1 VTRRP
6 WCTSRCS
13 TRSTPCRARSTSPHT
28 EIHAHAQRIATTF
41 GLDDRALL
49 STEVTALDWD
59 DRRER
64 WIIST
69 DRGDTLS
76 ARFVAMGTGPLHR
89 AKLPAIAELD
99 RFGGP
104 MFHTSRWD
112 WELTGGD
119 PTGAPMT
126 GLAGLRVGLVGTGA
140 TAVQCVPPLAE
151 TAAHLFVFQRTPS
164 SIDVRNN
171 HPIDATWF
179 AELGEGWQR
188 DWLLNFATLQ
198 TGGFT
203 DVDLVQDGWT
213 DIAKRIRDRVVT
225 AVTEGAEFT
234 PETVQR
240 AYEDSD
246 DEKMDEIRAR
256 VDAIVADPATAE
268 ALKPWYRQLCKRPC
282 FHDEYLQAFNRPNVT
297 LVDTDGAGVDRADE
311 RGLWV
316 GERHI
321 GLDVVVLASG
331 FEVGTEYARRCGYET
346 TGRDG
351 ITLSQ
356 RWSDGMVS
364 LHGMHVAGF
373 PNLFILGMSQGANLI
388 SNITHNLSE
397 AATTAATIIAAAL
410 STGASTVEVT
420 PEAEAAWIERL
431 ESSGR
436 AFLGNP
442 DCTPGYYNN
451 EGGAIGRRE
460 RLGASGYPD
469 GPVAFFHYIDAW
481 RRSGEF
487 AGLHFAASAPTDTSG
502 AQR

>member
-1 VTRRP
+1 
-6 WCTSRCS
+6 
-13 TRSTPCRARSTSPHT
+13 
-28 EIHAHAQRIATTF
+28 
-41 GLDDRALL
+41 
-49 STEVTALDWD
+49 
-59 DRRER
+59 
-64 WIIST
+64 
-69 DRGDTLS
+69 
-76 ARFVAMGTGPLHR
+76 
-89 AKLPAIAELD
+89 
-99 RFGGP
+99 
-104 MFHTSRWD
+104 
-112 WELTGGD
+112 
-119 PTGAPMT
+119 
-126 GLAGLRVGLVGTGA
+126 
-140 TAVQCVPPLAE
+140 
-151 TAAHLFVFQRTPS
+151 
-164 SIDVRNN
+164 
-171 HPIDATWF
+171 
-179 AELGEGWQR
+179 
-188 DWLLNFATLQ
+188 
-198 TGGFT
+198 
-203 DVDLVQDGWT
+203 
-213 DIAKRIRDRVVT
+213 
-225 AVTEGAEFT
+225 
-234 PETVQR
+234 
-240 AYEDSD
+240 
-246 DEKMDEIRAR
+246 
-256 VDAIVADPATAE
+256 
-268 ALKPWYRQLCKRPC
+268 
-282 FHDEYLQAFNRPNVT
+282 VT

-502 AQR
+502 APAMTTALILDSMQRRMAAMHSLYYQAVDTMDLDHVNHVERHGVLPIAFSLFHYTNMGDASFMMITGVAPEVERRVAGRRAGGDQRSRQAPHGRRNDGPAHRRLRRLQGVPARRVRPNGTLARHPRPRRVPPRRRPPAVPLR